1 MYIMNGKDKL
11 DNSLASSES
20 EVFIMKYRPELGL
33 IDHFLKKMNGLPA
46 FSKLSCNVSSIEVT
60 RSSPILNA
68 VAHLSHRVGS
78 TKIKKLISG
87 N

>member
-1 MYIMNGKDKL
+1 MYIMNGKDIL
-11 DNSLASSES
+11 DSSLASSES
-20 EVFIMKYRPELGL
+20 EVFIMKYRPKLGL
-33 IDHFLKKMNGLPA
+33 IDHFLINGLPA

-68 VAHLSHRVGS
+68 VAHLSHRAGS